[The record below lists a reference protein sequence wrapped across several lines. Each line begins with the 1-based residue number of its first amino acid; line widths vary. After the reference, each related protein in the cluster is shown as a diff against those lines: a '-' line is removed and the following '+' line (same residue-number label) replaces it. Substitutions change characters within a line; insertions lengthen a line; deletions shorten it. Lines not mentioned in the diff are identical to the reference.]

1 MRMQFRKHFRSVR
14 HLVARRLL
22 DRERKGASL
31 ASAPIG
37 PFARFIQRLMETP
50 MAIPEDLE
58 LESPVEGW
66 IIEPKG
72 YVFVHTPAKDS
83 SLLADAPCALV
94 GAQLLFKEP
103 FQSAADWRSKVLAAG
118 LTLTF
123 PSSETRNAFLREIVP
138 AYAMTGELPDRQYIL
153 PLLLISVITYIVLTG
168 MAYLLPRYLTKRIE
182 DEGPV
187 GFALMFGNVGFMG
200 YPVVASI
207 FGHEAIFYAAVLNV
221 VNTFAVF
228 TIGTMLITGKSE
240 VEGSKFQKK
249 VLYSTPMLAAYL
261 TMAIVALR
269 IDNIPA
275 FISQPLTMI
284 GNITVPAAL
293 LIVGSSMSHLSP
305 RAMLGNGTVYATT
318 LFRLAILPIAIYYL
332 CRALGFSEFV
342 VNINTIVIA
351 MPVATYGTILCLR
364 HGKDTTFIT
373 EVTFITTLISM
384 LTIPALVMVFF

>member
-1 MRMQFRKHFRSVR
+1 MATVMITLFAIVVVGYAAGKLGYLGGTFDK
-14 HLVARRLL
+14 RL
-22 DRERKGASL
+22 
-31 ASAPIG
+31 
-37 PFARFIQRLMETP
+37 
-50 MAIPEDLE
+50 
-58 LESPVEGW
+58 
-66 IIEPKG
+66 
-72 YVFVHTPAKDS
+72 
-83 SLLADAPCALV
+83 
-94 GAQLLFKEP
+94 
-103 FQSAADWRSKVLAAG
+103 SKVVIDITCPALI
-118 LTLTF
+118 L
-123 PSSETRNAFLREIVP
+123 SS
-138 AYAMTGELPDRQYIL
+138 AMTGELPDRQYIL

-168 MAYLLPRYLTKRIE
+168 VAYLLPRYLTKRIE

-364 HGKDTTFIT
+364 HGKDTAFIT
-373 EVTFITTLISM
+373 EVTFITTLLSM

>member
-1 MRMQFRKHFRSVR
+1 VILS
-14 HLVARRLL
+14 
-22 DRERKGASL
+22 G
-31 ASAPIG
+31 IG
-37 PFARFIQRLMETP
+37 L
-50 MAIPEDLE
+50 
-58 LESPVEGW
+58 
-66 IIEPKG
+66 
-72 YVFVHTPAKDS
+72 
-83 SLLADAPCALV
+83 
-94 GAQLLFKEP
+94 
-103 FQSAADWRSKVLAAG
+103 
-118 LTLTF
+118 
-123 PSSETRNAFLREIVP
+123 
-138 AYAMTGELPDRQYIL
+138 
-153 PLLLISVITYIVLTG
+153 
-168 MAYLLPRYLTKRIE
+168 LLPRYLTRKKE
-182 DEGPV
+182 DEGVV

-207 FGHEAIFYAAVLNV
+207 FGHQAVFYAAVLNV
-221 VNTFAVF
+221 INTFAVF